1 LAYNRSLVLVLC
13 CLFNNTCFAVLKDP
27 TKPPSLSTSSINFTP
42 EVGLQLSAIYFGAN
56 KRATINGVTA
66 KEGQVILSSVRILK
80 ILENSVQVRSKGIKQ
95 TLYLFT
101 PFKKKQVNLP
111 KNSHNE

>member
-1 LAYNRSLVLVLC
+1 LAYNRSLALVLC
-13 CLFNNTCFAVLKDP
+13 FLFSSNSIAVLKDP
-27 TKPPSLSTSSINFTP
+27 TKPPNLNTSSINLTP
-42 EVGLQLSAIYFGAN
+42 EVGLQLSAIYFGGN
-56 KRATINGVTA
+56 KRATINGITV

-80 ILENSVQVRSKGIKQ
+80 ILESSVKVRSKGIKQ

-101 PFKKKQVNLP
+101 PFKKKQVYLP